1 MKVVAI
7 NGSPRKGGNTHA
19 LLTRVCGR
27 LQRHGIETEIV
38 VIGGRPIRGCTACG
52 KCFENQDRKC
62 IIGADALND
71 VIAKMIESDGII
83 LGSPTYF
90 SDISAEMKALID
102 RAGYVTLANG
112 SLLAGKVGAAVSA
125 VRRAGAQ
132 HAINSMHHFFSISQ
146 MPIATSSYWNMVYGA
161 AKGEA
166 EHDIEGMQTM
176 DNLGENMAWLL
187 NCIDYARGSVPLPE
201 NDRSKQMNFI
211 RLEAES

>member
-7 NGSPRKGGNTHA
+7 NGSPRKDGNTNT
-19 LLTRVCGR
+19 LLTRVCSR
-27 LQRHGIETEIV
+27 LEQHGIETEIIR
-38 VIGGRPIRGCTACG
+38 IGGKAVRGCTACG
-52 KCFENQDRKC
+52 MCFKNQDRLC
-62 IIGADALND
+62 IIKTDELNE
-71 VIAKMIESDGII
+71 VIGKMIEADGIL

-90 SDISAEMKALID
+90 SDVSAEMKALID

-112 SLLAGKVGAAVSA
+112 SCLAGKVGAAVSA

-132 HAINSMHHFFSISQ
+132 HTINTMHHFFSISQ
-146 MPIATSSYWNMVYGA
+146 MPIATSTYWNISYGA
-161 AKGEA
+161 AKGET

-187 NCIDYARGSVPLPE
+187 KSIEAGKGIVSPPDI
-201 NDRSKQMNFI
+201 DRSKQMNFI